1 VKFLVAVKRV
11 VDPDARIKLK
21 ADGSGIDAESAEYKI
36 NPFCENAIEEAL
48 RLRDKHSGDVVVV
61 TIGPEDV
68 TPTVRAALALGAD
81 RAIRVDYSDDDLD
94 SDLAARILAS
104 VWADEEA
111 EVFLFGKQAIDGDN
125 NQVGQLVAEYMERPQ
140 ACFASEIAIEGEEA
154 VVTREVDGGMETI
167 ACQLPMV
174 LTADLRLNEPR
185 FPSLPGIMKAK
196 RKPIDVKSL
205 DDLEIDEED
214 RALKIE
220 VVSLEEPPKRQAGQ
234 MVADV
239 DELLDKLKNE
249 ARVLA

>member
-1 VKFLVAVKRV
+1 MKFLVAVKRV

-21 ADGSGIDAESAEYKI
+21 GDGSGIDAESAEYKI

-48 RLRDKHSGDVVVV
+48 RLRDTHSGEVVIV

-81 RAIRVDYSDDDLD
+81 RAIRVDYPDDKLD
-94 SDLAARILAS
+94 SDLAARILAT
-104 VWADEEA
+104 VWGEEQP
-111 EVFLFGKQAIDGDN
+111 EVFLLGKQAVDGDN
-125 NQVGQLVAEYMERPQ
+125 NQVGQLVAEYIERPQ
-140 ACFASEIAIEGEEA
+140 GCFASEVVLEGGKA
-154 VVTREVDGGMETI
+154 VVTREVDGGLETI
-167 ACQLPMV
+167 AAELPV
-174 LTADLRLNEPR
+174 VITADLRLNEPR

-196 RKPIDVKSL
+196 RKPIDVKTL
-205 DDLEIDEED
+205 DDLEMDADD
-214 RALKIE
+214 RELKIE

-249 ARVLA
+249 ARVLG